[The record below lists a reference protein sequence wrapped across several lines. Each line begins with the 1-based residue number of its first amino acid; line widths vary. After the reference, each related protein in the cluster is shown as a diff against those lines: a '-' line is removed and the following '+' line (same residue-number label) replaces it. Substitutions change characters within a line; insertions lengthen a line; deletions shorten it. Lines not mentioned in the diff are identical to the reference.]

1 MRWSVPTVAAADA
14 VPGWSSAPV
23 GGTACC
29 GLFSWPAWVGA
40 SPSTRPTVSGS
51 PTDRRATDHEVPVP
65 PVRVHDVVADPRQR
79 SAGGTVP
86 QRQDRTRPPDPELA
100 LDDWLASVGASA
112 ARAVEAPAALLGEH
126 LPLLADAAINGRRPD
141 SFELDAVHELGRRA
155 AAQGVSARRAVDLY
169 LSAAWRLWRQLPVVV
184 RSSDPE
190 KVRRAAEAVL
200 RVLDD
205 AIGGPVGGH
214 QAERRA
220 MIRQEETLRVEFV
233 DDLLRGDADVSRMVE
248 RAEPFGIDLGKPH
261 QVALVAPRDGN
272 GAVDRVAIALE
283 RAVVERFGDREVL
296 VATKDGRVVVVVP
309 GAPVPAG
316 GLPQGLDVGTAIQ
329 QDLHR
334 RQLPGRWRVAAGRA
348 FPGAYGVA
356 RSYEE
361 ALESLTFADRLGL
374 DTDVVHA
381 RDLLVYRVLG
391 RDQAAI
397 VDLVRDVLT
406 PLDQMRGGAEVLLET
421 LREYFNAGEVAT
433 EAARRLH
440 VSVRT
445 VTYRLARVA
454 QLTGHR
460 VSEPD
465 QRIALHAAVLGAPVL
480 AWPASPLPAEP

>member
-1 MRWSVPTVAAADA
+1 V
-14 VPGWSSAPV
+14 
-23 GGTACC
+23 
-29 GLFSWPAWVGA
+29 
-40 SPSTRPTVSGS
+40 
-51 PTDRRATDHEVPVP
+51 
-65 PVRVHDVVADPRQR
+65 
-79 SAGGTVP
+79 
-86 QRQDRTRPPDPELA
+86 
-100 LDDWLASVGASA
+100 DDWLASVGASA
-112 ARAVEAPAALLGEH
+112 AAAVQAPAALLGGY

-141 SFELDAVHELGRRA
+141 SFELDAVRELGRRA
-155 AAQGVSARRAVDLY
+155 AADGVSARRAVDLY
-169 LSAAWRLWRQLPVVV
+169 LSAAWRLWRRLPVVV

-205 AIGGPVGGH
+205 AIGVLVDGH
-214 QAERRA
+214 EAERRA

-233 DDLLRGDADVSRMVE
+233 DDLLRGDADVSRMVQ

-261 QVALVAPRDGN
+261 QVALIAPRHGD
-272 GAVDRVAIALE
+272 GAVDRAAIALE

-309 GAPVPAG
+309 GGSAPAAPA
-316 GLPQGLDVGTAIQ
+316 GLDVGAALQ

-334 RQLPGRWRVAAGRA
+334 RQVTGRWRVAAGRA

-361 ALESLTFADRLGL
+361 ALEALTVADRLGL

-397 VDLVRDVLT
+397 VDLVRDVLS
-406 PLDQMRGGAEVLLET
+406 PLDQVRGGAEVLLET
-421 LREYFNAGEVAT
+421 LRAYFDAGEVAT

-454 QLTGHR
+454 ELTGYR
-460 VSEPD
+460 VSRPD
-465 QRIALHAAVLGAPVL
+465 QRFALHAAVLGARL
-480 AWPASPLPAEP
+480 LEWPGRPLPTEP

>member
-1 MRWSVPTVAAADA
+1 MARRWGRDPQ
-14 VPGWSSAPV
+14 PERV
-23 GGTACC
+23 G
-29 GLFSWPAWVGA
+29 P
-40 SPSTRPTVSGS
+40 
-51 PTDRRATDHEVPVP
+51 
-65 PVRVHDVVADPRQR
+65 ADPE
-79 SAGGTVP
+79 SA
-86 QRQDRTRPPDPELA
+86 A
-100 LDDWLASVGASA
+100 DDWLASVGASA
-112 ARAVEAPAALLGEH
+112 ATAVKAPAALLGGY

-141 SFELDAVHELGRRA
+141 SFELDAVRALGRRA
-155 AAQGVSARRAVDLY
+155 AAEGVSARRAVDLY

-190 KVRRAAEAVL
+190 NVRRAAEAVL

-205 AIGGPVGGH
+205 AIGVLVDGH

-220 MIRQEETLRVEFV
+220 MIRQEEALRVEFI

-261 QVALVAPRDGN
+261 QVALVAPLDGDD
-272 GAVDRVAIALE
+272 AVDRVAIVLE

-309 GAPVPAG
+309 GASVPAFA
-316 GLPQGLDVGTAIQ
+316 LPHGIEVGAALQ

-334 RQLPGRWRVAAGRA
+334 RQLAGRWRVAAGRA

-361 ALESLTFADRLGL
+361 ALEALTFADRLGL
-374 DTDVVHA
+374 DADVVHA

-397 VDLVRDVLT
+397 VDLVRDVLL
-406 PLDQMRGGAEVLLET
+406 PLDRVRGGAEVLLET
-421 LREYFNAGEVAT
+421 LWQYFNAGEVAT
-433 EAARRLH
+433 ETARRLH

-445 VTYRLARVA
+445 VTYRLTRVA
-454 QLTGHR
+454 QLTGYS
-460 VSEPD
+460 VSRPD
-465 QRIALHAAVLGAPVL
+465 QRFALNAAVLGARL
-480 AWPASPLPAEP
+480 LEWPAAPLPAET

>member
-1 MRWSVPTVAAADA
+1 MTRRQHGDRLDRPATT
-14 VPGWSSAPV
+14 SA
-23 GGTACC
+23 
-29 GLFSWPAWVGA
+29 S
-40 SPSTRPTVSGS
+40 
-51 PTDRRATDHEVPVP
+51 
-65 PVRVHDVVADPRQR
+65 
-79 SAGGTVP
+79 
-86 QRQDRTRPPDPELA
+86 
-100 LDDWLASVGASA
+100 DDWLASVATSA
-112 ARAVEAPAALLGEH
+112 ATACQAPADLLGDY

-141 SFELDAVHELGRRA
+141 AWELDAVRELGRSA
-155 AAQGVSARRAVDLY
+155 AAQGVGARRAVDLY

-205 AIGGPVGGH
+205 AVGVLVDGH
-214 QAERRA
+214 QAERRE
-220 MIRQEETLRVEFV
+220 MIRHEEAQRAEFV
-233 DDLLRGDADVSRMVE
+233 DDLLRGDADVSRLVE

-261 QVALVAPRDGN
+261 RVALVAPRDGD
-272 GAVDRVAIALE
+272 GAADRAAIALE

-309 GAPVPAG
+309 GGAVPAPALSDG
-316 GLPQGLDVGTAIQ
+316 VDVGTALQ
-329 QDLHR
+329 QELR
-334 RQLPGRWRVAAGRA
+334 RRKLPGRWRVAAGRA

-361 ALESLTFADRLGL
+361 ALEALTFADRLGL
-374 DTDVVHA
+374 DSDVVHA

-397 VDLVRDVLT
+397 VDLVRDVLA
-406 PLDQMRGGAEVLLET
+406 PLDQVRGGAEVLLET

-454 QLTGHR
+454 ELTGYS
-460 VSEPD
+460 VSRPD
-465 QRIALHAAVLGAPVL
+465 QRFSLHAAVLGARL
-480 AWPASPLPAEP
+480 LEWPSKRLPLEP